1 MNRIEQTHA
10 VCTALGWHLD
20 WPDGSSTMKVWFDQD
35 GRRVELDDVTM
46 YAWLTEQG
54 YTATFTVT
62 KDRWDLV
69 CVPTDRTNYRFATS
83 FYVGGR
89 PSRYQVSDMLE
100 LAVLHVAKRLARTA
114 AAEAGITPRS
124 KGGRR

>member
-35 GRRVELDDVTM
+35 RQRVTLDDVTM

-54 YTATFTVT
+54 YNSTFTVT
-62 KDRWDLV
+62 KTRWVLV
-69 CVPTDRTNYRFATS
+69 CVPINKTSDRFATS
-83 FYVGGR
+83 FYVDGR

-100 LAVLHVAKRLARTA
+100 LAVLHVAQQLARPNEA
-114 AAEAGITPRS
+114 AGITPRP
-124 KGGRR
+124 KVGRR